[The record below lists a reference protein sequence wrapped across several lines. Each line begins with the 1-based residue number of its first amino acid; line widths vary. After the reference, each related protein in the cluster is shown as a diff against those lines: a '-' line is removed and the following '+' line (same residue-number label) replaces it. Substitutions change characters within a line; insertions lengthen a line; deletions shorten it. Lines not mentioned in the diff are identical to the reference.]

1 MSFTRISN
9 LLNPD
14 MRIEDLRAIARH
26 MNLKEYGTK
35 DTIINRIVI
44 AETQIQNYFDFVEE
58 FQRTGKL
65 PQGKPPG
72 KVGRPAKSDQKVGNP
87 LVQKNA
93 RSIDDDDDDLPQVS
107 DSPVKFSTPQSIDD
121 DDDLINELSED
132 SNDDLLE
139 EAA

>member
-1 MSFTRISN
+1 MFTRISS
-9 LLNPD
+9 LLRSD

-26 MNLKEYGTK
+26 MSLKDYGTK

-72 KVGRPAKSDQKVGNP
+72 KVGRPAKSDQKVSNP
-87 LVQKNA
+87 LMQKNT
-93 RSIDDDDDDLPQVS
+93 RSIDDDEELSQLDE
-107 DSPVKFSTPQSIDD
+107 SPIKFSTPQSIDD
-121 DDDLINELSED
+121 DDFLNEMTDD
-132 SNDDLLE
+132 SLE